1 MYLHVG
7 QEVVVRRQDIIGVF
21 DIENTTVSKA
31 TRDFLAK
38 AEKNGRVQYVNYDL
52 PKSFTVCAP
61 PRRAKKRSE
70 PTVVVSPIATRTLQK
85 RIKSSNI

>member
-7 QEVVVRRQDIIGVF
+7 QEIVVRRQEIIGVF

-31 TRDFLAK
+31 TRDFLTK
-38 AEKNGRVQYVNYDL
+38 AEKKGQVQYVNYDL

-61 PRRAKKRSE
+61 SHRTNKRGVQA
-70 PTVVVSPIATRTLQK
+70 VVVSPIATRTLQK
-85 RIKSSNI
+85 RVKSSNI